1 MIVGYDDAR
10 AAYCLVPFWLTD
22 ERTRR
27 FGRIRRTSIPWHQL
41 EPELIPIARLR
52 TSHLVNIIAF
62 LRRNARA
69 HLLNL
74 VMVGCS
80 TPWPSWANVL
90 KSGEVIDLDALG
102 RKLAGAADFAFH
114 HDPDGR
120 PLPSAEVHEQRMHG
134 VVFAALTGTGH
145 EETSLANLLDDYTDM
160 KVDDDDVCAVVFAPV
175 GWSYLVEE
183 AKKRGCFIPCA
194 ESHDRCHPFTGAPHY
209 VGPYRVVNGKRHKQ
223 RKQQRRAVALWRAMR
238 GDSLDVALT
247 TPKLL
252 RRPRNNHDFRRWRS
266 SPLGGDVPFSS
277 EDMK

>member
-1 MIVGYDDAR
+1 MDPIFNRGICALPSSPHMLLARLAVLTYRLRVPQSMIVGYDAAR
-10 AAYCLVPFWLTD
+10 AAHCLVPFWLTD
-22 ERTRR
+22 ERTGR
-27 FGRIRRTSIPWHQL
+27 FGRLRRTSIPWHQL

-52 TSHLVNIIAF
+52 TSHLVNIIVF

-69 HLLNL
+69 HLRNL
-74 VMVGCS
+74 IMVGCS
-80 TPWPSWANVL
+80 TPWPGSM
-90 KSGEVIDLDALG
+90 S
-102 RKLAGAADFAFH
+102 
-114 HDPDGR
+114 PDGMWT
-120 PLPSAEVHEQRMHG
+120 PDVDVE
-134 VVFAALTGTGH
+134 GH
-145 EETSLANLLDDYTDM
+145 EETSLANLLDDYLDM

-175 GWSYLVEE
+175 GWRYLVEE
-183 AKKRGCFIPCA
+183 AKKRGCFVPCA

-223 RKQQRRAVALWRAMR
+223 LKQQRRAVALWRTMR

-252 RRPRNNHDFRRWRS
+252 RRPRKNHDFRRWRS